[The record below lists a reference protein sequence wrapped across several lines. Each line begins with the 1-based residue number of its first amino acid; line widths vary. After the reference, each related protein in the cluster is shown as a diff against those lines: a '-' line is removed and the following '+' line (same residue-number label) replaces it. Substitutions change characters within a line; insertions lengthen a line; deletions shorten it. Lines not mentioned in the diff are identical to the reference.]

1 MSSSD
6 LTDLLRATAREI
18 INGTKLQQESSKMSA
33 SLFLGYDL
41 QSRDLLIN
49 TSVFE
54 PSPLN

>member
-18 INGTKLQQESSKMSA
+18 INGTKLQQESLKMSA